1 MTQLRRFNIRREITM
16 NTAQIDEKQKELPQ
30 SSQVVAPENFDF
42 DHWAGAVKRQM
53 IASLRKRGD
62 RTTND

>member
-1 MTQLRRFNIRREITM
+1 M
-16 NTAQIDEKQKELPQ
+16 NTAQIEEKQKELPQ
-30 SSQVVAPENFDF
+30 PSQVVVPENFDF

>member
-1 MTQLRRFNIRREITM
+1 M
-16 NTAQIDEKQKELPQ
+16 NTVQIEEKQKELPQ
-30 SSQVVAPENFDF
+30 PAQIATPESFDF

-62 RTTND
+62 RTSND